1 MNDWKLKFSLKL
13 ALLHFNLLTPLAN
26 VRKAIP
32 KLFVTTDDQL
42 QPCLRSF
49 HSKGLMQLGPC
60 KGGGRVNLLCGFY
73 VGEEPLLETILKSE
87 SQ

>member
-1 MNDWKLKFSLKL
+1 MNDWKLKFSFNL
-13 ALLHFNLLTPLAN
+13 ALLPFNLLKPLAN
-26 VRKAIP
+26 VRKALP

-60 KGGGRVNLLCGFY
+60 KGRGLNLLCGFY
-73 VGEEPLLETILKSE
+73 VGEEPLLETILKSKTVI
-87 SQ
+87 